1 MKAVKVVGWVMIWS
15 GGLILA
21 FLGYQLFV
29 TNIRTATEQTAASQ
43 ELTDYFS
50 DRRVSL
56 VESGEVVPPALAVDP
71 LDPPTNP
78 ITAPSGEPV
87 LYQELAEDIAGAPVA
102 LILIESAEVDHIVVE
117 GVDRGSLRRGP
128 GHMPWTPLPGQPGN
142 AVISG
147 HRTTHGAPFF
157 NLDAVSIGDEIV
169 VETIIGRH
177 VYEVRSVQVVAPT
190 AVEVTYWRPGA
201 WLTLTTCH
209 PRLSAR
215 ERLVVQA
222 ELVSGPNFDFAQT
235 IIQPIEDAAA

>member
-1 MKAVKVVGWVMIWS
+1 MKAVRAVGWAMIWS
-15 GGLILA
+15 GCLILA

-29 TNIRTATEQTAASQ
+29 TNLRTAAEQSSATEELASY
-43 ELTDYFS
+43 L
-50 DRRVSL
+50 RVQRTSL
-56 VESGEVVPPALAVDP
+56 VESGEAVPPALVADAGDP
-71 LDPPTNP
+71 GSGDDPDAIPTHYVEV
-78 ITAPSGEPV
+78 AADE
-87 LYQELAEDIAGAPVA
+87 AGVPVA
-102 LILIESAEVDHIVVE
+102 KIVIASAEVDHVVVE
-117 GVDRGSLRRGP
+117 GVDRTSLRRGP

-147 HRTTHGAPFF
+147 HRTTYGAPFY
-157 NLDAVSIGDEIV
+157 NLDAVGIGDEIV
-169 VETIIGRH
+169 VETVIGRH
-177 VYEVRSVQVVAPT
+177 VYEVRSVQVVEPT

-222 ELVSGPNFDFAQT
+222 ELVSGPNYDFAQT